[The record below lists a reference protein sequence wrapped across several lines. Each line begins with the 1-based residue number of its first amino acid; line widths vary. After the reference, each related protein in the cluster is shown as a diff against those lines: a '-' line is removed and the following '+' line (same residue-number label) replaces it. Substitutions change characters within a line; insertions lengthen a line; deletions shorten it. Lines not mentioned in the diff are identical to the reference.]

1 MSLTLLLA
9 AASIMSS
16 HCSRLS
22 AIGFSTRTC
31 LPALQASTVRRWCSW
46 WPSTTATGVDLV
58 IGQEIGVRGV
68 ALGNV
73 VFVHVLAAL
82 LFEQIGDRDDLDV
95 IEGSDG
101 ITVGGGNAAQS
112 DDSDFQFVHA
122 GLSRFSVLWLFLG
135 VFWFI
140 KKIGNVHFAV
150 WGKITVFRE

>member
-31 LPALQASTVRRWCSW
+31 LPALQGVDGEAVVELM
-46 WPSTTATGVDLV
+46 AQHDGHGVDLV
-58 IGQEIGVRGV
+58 IGQEIGVGGV
-68 ALGNV
+68 AFGNA

-95 IEGSDG
+95 VEGGDC
-101 ITVGGGNAAQS
+101 ITVGAGDAAQP
-112 DDSDFQFVHA
+112 DDSYFQFRHVC
-122 GLSRFSVLWLFLG
+122 LSRSC
-135 VFWFI
+135 
-140 KKIGNVHFAV
+140 V
-150 WGKITVFRE
+150 W